1 MKSFQNKTS
10 LCHFPKR
17 SLRFFV
23 ASFFALAIFG
33 ASVFAQNREHVKSG
47 AILHVWCWSF
57 NTAKANMKDIADAGF
72 SAIQFSPINTC
83 LEGDY
88 GGLDLLG
95 ADLTGKWY
103 YHYQP
108 TDWKIGNYQLGTR
121 DEFIAACAEAKKYN
135 IAVIVD
141 VLPNHT
147 TPRKDKLK
155 QGLLDAV
162 GGIDNLYHANEDKG
176 VQDWKSRLQ
185 NTTYSMGGLPDVNTE
200 NPDFQAYFMTYMNDC
215 IDCGAGGFRFDTAK
229 HIGLP
234 DDPKDPKAKEND
246 FWPIFTGKKD
256 IRGVML
262 KNANDLFIYG
272 EVLQGGAS
280 REKDYTEYID
290 VVASSYG
297 DQLRMNL
304 KSHKLRTKQ
313 LTDWKHPAGG
323 EHLVTWVESH
333 DTYANKGASAKLT
346 NFELRA
352 GWAVIA
358 SRDKGTPLFFNRPQ
372 GPEATQFPGVSQIGD
387 KGNDEFMNSEVV
399 AVNKFRAA
407 MLGEKEELINGEDAS
422 LLIIK
427 RGEKGAVIINM
438 DMDKAQK
445 VQVPLALPDG
455 PVIDKAHGAKFKAKG
470 GVVTGKVPKA
480 SVLVIY

>member
-1 MKSFQNKTS
+1 MKRLKTILLAFLLCAFTLLS
-10 LCHFPKR
+10 L
-17 SLRFFV
+17 
-23 ASFFALAIFG
+23 G
-33 ASVFAQNREHVKSG
+33 AQDRAAVKNG

-57 NTAKANMKDIADAGF
+57 NTAKEHMKEIADAGF

-83 LEGDY
+83 LAGDY
-88 GGLDLLG
+88 GGLDIMG
-95 ADLTGKWY
+95 KGTTGKWY

-108 TDWKIGNYQLGTR
+108 IDWKIGNYQLGTR

-147 TPRKDKLK
+147 TGRKKEIKEDLIN
-155 QGLLDAV
+155 AV
-162 GGIDNLYHANEDKG
+162 GGLDNLYHANADKG
-176 VQDWKSRLQ
+176 VEDFKSRLQ
-185 NTTYSMGGLPDVNTE
+185 STTYSMGGLPDVNTE

-215 IDCGAGGFRFDTAK
+215 VDCGAGGFRFDTAK

-262 KNANDLFIYG
+262 KNADNLFIYG
-272 EVLQGGAS
+272 EVLQGGAA
-280 REKDYTEYID
+280 REKDYTQFID

-304 KSHKLRTKQ
+304 KSHKLRVKQ
-313 LTDWKHPAGG
+313 LTDWKNPAGG

-333 DTYANKGASAKLT
+333 DTYANHGASAKLT

-358 SRDKGTPLFFNRPQ
+358 SRKLGTPLFFNRPQ
-372 GPEATQFPGVSQIGD
+372 GEEATQFPGVSKIGD
-387 KGNDEFMNSEVV
+387 MGNDEFMNSEVV

-407 MLGEKEELINGEDAS
+407 MTGESEELLNLDDDTSI
-422 LLIIK
+422 LIIK
-427 RGEKGAVIINM
+427 RGEKGFVAINM
-438 DMDKAQK
+438 DMAKPK
-445 VQVPLALPDG
+445 KLSFPSTLPDG
-455 PVIDKAHGAKFKAKG
+455 PYIDHAHGVKFTVKKG
-470 GVVTGKVPKA
+470 VLSGKVPKQ
-480 SVLVIY
+480 SIVVVY

>member
-1 MKSFQNKTS
+1 MKRLRVSLLGLLLLVTTAFFCNAQDKTS
-10 LCHFPKR
+10 
-17 SLRFFV
+17 
-23 ASFFALAIFG
+23 
-33 ASVFAQNREHVKSG
+33 VKNG

-57 NTAKANMKDIADAGF
+57 NTAKAHMAEIASAGF
-72 SAIQFSPINTC
+72 TAIQFSPINTC

-88 GGLDLLG
+88 GGLDIMG
-95 ADLTGKWY
+95 KDLTGKWY

-147 TPRKDKLK
+147 TPRKKELK

-162 GGIDNLYHANEDKG
+162 GGIDNLYHANAEKG
-176 VQDWKSRLQ
+176 VENYNDRLQ
-185 NTTYSMGGLPDVNTE
+185 CTTYSMGGLPDVNTE
-200 NPDFQAYFMTYMNDC
+200 NPDFQTYFMTYMNDC

-234 DDPKDPKAKEND
+234 DDPRDGKAKENN
-246 FWPIFTGKKD
+246 FWPIFTGQKD
-256 IRGVML
+256 IKGVML
-262 KNANDLFIYG
+262 KNAPNLFIYG

-280 REKDYTEYID
+280 REKDYSKFID
-290 VVASSYG
+290 IVASSYG

-304 KSHKLRTKQ
+304 KSHKLRVKQ
-313 LTDWKHPAGG
+313 LTDWKNPAGG

-333 DTYANKGASAKLT
+333 DTYANHGASAKLT

-358 SRDKGTPLFFNRPQ
+358 SRKLGTPLFFNRPQ
-372 GPEATQFPGVSQIGD
+372 GPEATQFPGVSKIGD
-387 KGNDEFMNSEVV
+387 MGNDEFKSPEV
-399 AVNKFRAA
+399 AAINKFRTA
-407 MLGEKEELINGEDAS
+407 MVGEDEELLNPDDDNTCMV
-422 LLIIK
+422 IK
-427 RGEKGAVIINM
+427 RGEKGLVAINM
-438 DMDKAQK
+438 ASAPKK
-445 VQVPLALPDG
+445 LSLEVALSDG
-455 PVIDKAHGAKFKAKG
+455 VYKDHAHGLK
-470 GVVTGKVPKA
+470 VTVKNGKLTAKVPKSA
-480 SVLVIY
+480 IIVVY